1 MRKLLRILASLI
13 AKRLPRDF
21 RVLHSQFLLR
31 VIDLEALSIDAD
43 ILSYLG
49 QFAGILIMISL
60 LHGLGLMWFPPP
72 PGPETWIYEQARIAD
87 IQLVIG
93 LCAVLM
99 WDTTFPDKRDAMV
112 LGPLPVMPRTI
123 LLAKLSAS
131 SQVLGIAIVALN
143 FACAVAMSIVFGS
156 ATNGIIRFFFG
167 WWFTL
172 IAASLFLYGSVLAIQ
187 GLGTLLL
194 PRRISLVV
202 SAVLQLAAFAVILAG
217 RFLQPWVATFSDL
230 TSPAYHNL
238 LAWSPTY
245 WFFALFNY
253 INGTLPRELQWV
265 ANRACI
271 ALLLVLAG
279 SIASLAL
286 CYLRTMKSIVEQPDI
301 EPGSSSVVLFPG
313 LGRSLQTAITIF
325 SFRSI
330 TRSRQHR
337 IALAFYWSI
346 VIAIALSMTRTM
358 LSTPP
363 EPVSIGL
370 ILPTILMMG
379 FAVVGLRGVF
389 SLPISLKA
397 NWILR
402 VTQLQPTSHYVA
414 ATRRCLFLFGV
425 LPILAVSGA
434 LAYHYRPLT
443 HAYAHLAFLAVFGFI
458 LVELCLVRFD
468 KVPFTCSFIPGKTN
482 IQVIFWGAV
491 FVCLILGMLFGA
503 YELRAIEHFK
513 SFAVLMAWASA
524 VAVGLWVLNRVHA
537 RTAVIYYDE
546 VLPEFITRLGLS
558 LAPPSPAPRQPTVEH
573 L

>member
-1 MRKLLRILASLI
+1 MRRLLSALRDRIAT
-13 AKRLPRDF
+13 RLPRDF

-49 QFAGILIMISL
+49 QFAGILIMLSL
-60 LHGLGLMWFPPP
+60 CHGMGLMWFPPP

-99 WDTTFPDKRDAMV
+99 WDTTFPDKRDSMV
-112 LGPLPVMPRTI
+112 LGPLPVLPRTI

-143 FACAVAMSIVFGS
+143 FASAFAMSIVFGS
-156 ATNGIIRFFFG
+156 GSNGIFRFFFC

-172 IAASLFLYGSVLAIQ
+172 ITASLFLYGSVLAIQ

-202 SAVLQLAAFAVILAG
+202 SAVLQLAAFGAILAG
-217 RFLQPWVATFSDL
+217 RFLQPWVATFPDL
-230 TSPAYHNL
+230 TSPAHHNL

-253 INGTLPRELQWV
+253 INGTLPRELQWI
-265 ANRACI
+265 ANRASI
-271 ALLLVLAG
+271 ALAIVVAG
-279 SIASLAL
+279 SIGSLAL
-286 CYLRTMKSIVEQPDI
+286 CYLRTMKNTVEQPDI
-301 EPGSSSVVLFPG
+301 DPGSTSIRFLPN
-313 LGRSLQTAITIF
+313 LGRSLQAAITVF
-325 SFRSI
+325 AFRSI

-346 VIAIALSMTRTM
+346 VISIALSMARKM
-358 LSTPP
+358 LTEPP
-363 EPVSIGL
+363 EVISTGF
-370 ILPTILMMG
+370 ILPTIIMMG

-397 NWILR
+397 NWVLR
-402 VTQLQPTSHYVA
+402 VTQLRPTSNYVA

-425 LPILAVSGA
+425 LPVLAVTA
-434 LAYHYRPLT
+434 LLSRHYRPVG
-443 HAYAHLAFLAVFGFI
+443 HAYEHIAFLSVFGWV

-482 IQVIFWGAV
+482 IQVIFWGAA
-491 FVCLILGMLFGA
+491 FVCLILGLLFGA
-503 YELRAIEHFK
+503 YESRALQHPRDYAILMTW
-513 SFAVLMAWASA
+513 SVAISVVLWISNRIRARSAVL
-524 VAVGLWVLNRVHA
+524 
-537 RTAVIYYDE
+537 YYDE
-546 VLPEFITRLGLS
+546 VLPEVITRLGLTF
-558 LAPPSPAPRQPTVEH
+558 LPPPRTPEPAKIEH
-573 L
+573 V